1 MFTVLVCDD
10 DRDIVKGIRILLE
23 SEGYSVVTAAD
34 GREAVEL
41 VKAGV
46 KADLVLMDVM
56 MPEMN
61 GLEAVAQI
69 REITNIPAVMLSAR
83 SENTDKVAGLNVGA
97 DDYVTKPYDSN
108 ELLAR
113 INAQLRRYQSLGGAV
128 QPEPGN
134 LVNGGLEID
143 ENTKTVKVEGK
154 SVSLTPKEF
163 DILHFFMENLGKVF
177 SPREIYTRVWE
188 NDPYGAE
195 NTVTVH
201 IRHLREKIEI
211 DPANPRYIIV
221 AWGHGYKMEDLR

>member
-10 DRDIVKGIRILLE
+10 DRDIVKGIKILL
-23 SEGYSVVTAAD
+23 SAEGYSVLTAAN
-34 GREAVEL
+34 GREAVAL
-41 VKAGV
+41 VEAGTKV
-46 KADLVLMDVM
+46 DLVLMDVM

-61 GLEAVAQI
+61 GLEAVAKI

-83 SENTDKVAGLNVGA
+83 RENIDKVAGLNVGA
-97 DDYVTKPYDSN
+97 DDYVTKPYDSH

-113 INAQLRRYQSLGGAV
+113 IRAQLRRYQSLGGAV
-128 QPEPGN
+128 QSDSN
-134 LVNGGLEID
+134 RLVNGGLEID
-143 ENTKTVKVEGK
+143 EKTKTVIVEGK
-154 SVSLTPKEF
+154 SVSLTPKEY
-163 DILHFFMENLGKVF
+163 DILCFFMENLGKVF
-177 SPREIYTRVWE
+177 SPKDIYSRVWE

-221 AWGHGYKMEDLR
+221 SWGHGYKMEDLR